1 MAKNEEIIDKYADLE
16 EEVIKHGIKRSVSFS
31 IQEPGSATSS
41 DSVRTPS
48 SDDAN
53 HDFPKIRRDTFN
65 SKNIEK

>member
-1 MAKNEEIIDKYADLE
+1 MAKNEESIDKYADLE

-53 HDFPKIRRDTFN
+53 HDFGQWKKESNDDR
-65 SKNIEK
+65 